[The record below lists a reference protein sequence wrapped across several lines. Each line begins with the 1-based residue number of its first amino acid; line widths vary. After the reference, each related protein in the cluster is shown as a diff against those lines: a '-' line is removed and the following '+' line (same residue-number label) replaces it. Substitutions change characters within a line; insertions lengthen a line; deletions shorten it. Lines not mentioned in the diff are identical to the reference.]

1 MSGDDHEVFRVLYAT
16 HFPAVL
22 AYCAR
27 RIGSETAPDVTADV
41 FTVAWRKRDTMP
53 DEEFVLPWLYAVA
66 SRTLA
71 NHRRSL
77 RRRAGLVER
86 MRGLARALEPGPDVQ
101 VVRREQDDA
110 VMRAVGRLRAVDRET
125 LLLSAWEGLSASQI
139 AAHASISVAAAE
151 KRLTRAK
158 HRLDAE
164 LRRVEGGPRAS
175 ARTVEKEGL
184 G

>member
-1 MSGDDHEVFRVLYAT
+1 MPGDEHEVFRALYAA
-16 HFPAVL
+16 HFPAVF

-27 RIGSETAPDVTADV
+27 RIGHVSAPDVTADV
-41 FTVAWRKRDTMP
+41 FTVAWRKRDEMP
-53 DEEFVLPWLYAVA
+53 DAEFVLPWLYAIA
-66 SRTLA
+66 ARTLA

-86 MRGLARALEPGPDVQ
+86 LRGLGRSPQPGPDIQ

-110 VMRAVGRLRAVDRET
+110 VMRAVSRLRSVDRET
-125 LLLSAWEGLSASQI
+125 LLLSAWEGMSASQI

-164 LRRVEGGPRAS
+164 LRRVEGLSRRGAS
-175 ARTVEKEGL
+175 AVEKGGL
-184 G
+184 R

>member
-1 MSGDDHEVFRVLYAT
+1 MSGDDHETFRALYTT

-27 RIGSETAPDVTADV
+27 RIGRDTAPDVTADV

-53 DEEFVLPWLYAVA
+53 DAEFVLPWLYAIA

-71 NHRRSL
+71 NHRRSM
-77 RRRAGLVER
+77 RRRAGLAER
-86 MRGLARALEPGPDVQ
+86 LRGLARSPEPGPDIQ
-101 VVRREQDDA
+101 IVRREQDDA
-110 VMRAVGRLRAVDRET
+110 VMRAVGRLRATDRET

-139 AAHASISVAAAE
+139 AVHASISVSAAE

-164 LRRVEGGPRAS
+164 LRRFEGGSRTS
-175 ARTVEKEGL
+175 APVVEKGGL